1 MKPTF
6 EQEMLAA
13 NKIAKAMMDACDKK
27 ADSDEFKNYPDV
39 VQMYAVVFCLVDMTY
54 QMNAK
59 LPWVIEVVKDA
70 YKAYEAD
77 GADKNYLM

>member
-1 MKPTF
+1 
-6 EQEMLAA
+6 
-13 NKIAKAMMDACDKK
+13 
-27 ADSDEFKNYPDV
+27 
-39 VQMYAVVFCLVDMTY
+39 MYAVVFCLVDMTY